1 MVRAMLMLATCAACA
16 AYAPQV
22 QQHAAMVAPR
32 AATPAMETVDD
43 LKVLAKELNPK
54 LGYWEPLGLTDITI
68 FGMDQTAT
76 IGFLRHA
83 ELKHGRVAMAAFV
96 GYIVGANG
104 IHFPWA
110 LGGGVSY
117 ADIAAA
123 GSPPAQWDAVPTA
136 AKLQILLFIGLLE
149 FFGESTYALEQ
160 SGEKHYMK
168 GGKPGFYPSL
178 KTAGVPHPV
187 PFDLFNPFGFSNKG
201 ATAEQLARRRA
212 VEINN
217 GRAAMI
223 GIMGFVSAS
232 KGLIVPGLDTVSG
245 SYAGEIMAPF
255 SSVNSDLPLV
265 SDMLK
270 YPFF

>member
-1 MVRAMLMLATCAACA
+1 MRSTLMLAACAACA

-22 QQHAAMVAPR
+22 QQHSAAVAPR
-32 AATPAMETVDD
+32 AISPAMETVED
-43 LKVLAKELNPK
+43 LKALAKDLNPK
-54 LGYWEPLGLTDITI
+54 LGYWEPIGLTGISI
-68 FGMDQTAT
+68 FGQDEAAT

-110 LGGGVSY
+110 LGGGVTY

-123 GSPPAQWDAVPTA
+123 GSPPDQWDALPSA

-149 FFGESTYALEQ
+149 YFGESSYALEA

-187 PFDLFNPFGFSNKG
+187 PFDLYNPFGFSNKG
-201 ATAEQLARRRA
+201 ATEEQLARRRA

-232 KGLIVPGLDTVSG
+232 KGLIVPGLDTVTKPYS
-245 SYAGEIMAPF
+245 GEIMAFF
-255 SSVNSDLPLV
+255 SSTNSDLPLV
-265 SDMLK
+265 GDMLK